1 MKNQTLRRV
10 VQGAMMIAL
19 ATVLSMLKIFEAPY
33 GGSVTLGSMVPIVL
47 FAILYRKEP
56 KWGVLVGLAHG
67 VLQLLL
73 GLNAIAGIDFASWI
87 GAVFLDYIIAFTVL
101 GLAGLFARKF
111 RNLVVGS
118 AVGSLIVCVLR
129 FVCHF
134 LSGILIWGA
143 YAPEGQSAW
152 FYSLT
157 YNGGYMLVETI
168 ITVVLVTLLVAVLP
182 LKKMGF
188 DPEN

>member
-19 ATVLSMLKIFEAPY
+19 ATVLSMLKFFEAPY

-47 FAILYRKEP
+47 FAVLYRKEP
-56 KWGVLVGLAHG
+56 KWGVLVGLTHG

-73 GLNAIAGIDFASWI
+73 GLNAIAGIDFISWI

-111 RNLVVGS
+111 KNLVVGS

-188 DPEN
+188 DPED